1 MSFNSHLD
9 MRHKDKYSWDDRVHR
24 YLISN
29 FLGFHVSFF
38 ITHCEPE
45 DGNCDS
51 SHSHG
56 STAAKELTPIVQ
68 KHFCFSS
75 SQASALLIKPPMI
88 TERKKPLTSIST
100 DDDPGL
106 NDIIEEARVEYLE
119 S

>member
-1 MSFNSHLD
+1 MSFNSLLD
-9 MRHKDKYSWDDRVHR
+9 MRHKDKYSWDDRVH
-24 YLISN
+24 
-29 FLGFHVSFF
+29 
-38 ITHCEPE
+38 
-45 DGNCDS
+45 
-51 SHSHG
+51 

-75 SQASALLIKPPMI
+75 SQASALLIIPPMI

>member
-38 ITHCEPE
+38 ITHF
-45 DGNCDS
+45 
-51 SHSHG
+51 HG

-88 TERKKPLTSIST
+88 TECKKPLTSIST
-100 DDDPGL
+100 DDDRGL